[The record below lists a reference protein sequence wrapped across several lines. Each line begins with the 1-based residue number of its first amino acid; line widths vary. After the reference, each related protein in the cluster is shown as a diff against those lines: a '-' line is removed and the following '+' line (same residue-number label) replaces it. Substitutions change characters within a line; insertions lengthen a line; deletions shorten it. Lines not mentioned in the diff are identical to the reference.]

1 MKIRKSSLITAAV
14 CTAALSAAVFI
25 SGHAAEDSA
34 YKSQGKIVFDNN
46 TQDPVDDVIFD
57 ASDFF
62 VIDGMVRDGK
72 NSIKD
77 ALLEY
82 DHVNIDEGI
91 PAFDTLAAE
100 ISGLADGTDADAGN
114 ILSGKNA
121 LVGKR
126 IITGAMP
133 DYGSINTAAIR
144 IAEREENAEITIPEG
159 YYNEESR
166 ITVPIGDIKDMPTL
180 DNTIIIEAVNNRGGS
195 LDNDATN
202 TEIANAIN
210 SLDLTVLGTVEYEYH
225 HHDGGCY
232 GACGCKS
239 YHPVRRNDG
248 SDVDPWYN
256 TWHCDRCNIQVYD
269 ESDHEF
275 NTPLENILSRPCG
288 NTVLKCGYQEG
299 QIVSATI
306 KY

>member
-1 MKIRKSSLITAAV
+1 MKRKSSLITAAV
-14 CTAALSAAVFI
+14 CTAALSAAVFLP
-25 SGHAAEDSA
+25 GHAAEDGN

-133 DYGSINTAAIR
+133 DYGSINIAAIR
-144 IAEREENAEITIPEG
+144 IAEQEENAEITIPEG
-159 YYNEESR
+159 YYNEASR

-180 DNTIIIEAVNNRGGS
+180 DNTIIIEAVNNRGGN
-195 LDNDATN
+195 LDSDATN

-256 TWHCDRCNIQVYD
+256 TWHCDKCDYQVYD

-275 NTPLENILSRPCG
+275 NTPLENILARACP
-288 NTVLKCGYQEG
+288 NTTLKCGYQEG

>member
-1 MKIRKSSLITAAV
+1 MKIRKSSLITATV

-91 PAFDTLAAE
+91 PAFDTLAAV

-133 DYGSINTAAIR
+133 DYGSINTAAIQ
-144 IAEREENAEITIPEG
+144 IAEQEDNAEITIPAG
-159 YYNEESR
+159 YYNEESK

-180 DNTIIIEAVNNRGGS
+180 DNAIIIEAVNNRGGN
-195 LDNDATN
+195 LDSDATN

-210 SLDLTVLGTVEYEYH
+210 SLDLTVLGNVEYEYH
-225 HHDGGCY
+225 YHDSACY
-232 GACGCKS
+232 YDCDGVLYERDNGDNWS
-239 YHPVRRNDG
+239 YTWYCTKCSFTHADHMSLGDRFGETCNRR
-248 SDVDPWYN
+248 YY
-256 TWHCDRCNIQVYD
+256 T
-269 ESDHEF
+269 
-275 NTPLENILSRPCG
+275 
-288 NTVLKCGYQEG
+288 CGYSNG